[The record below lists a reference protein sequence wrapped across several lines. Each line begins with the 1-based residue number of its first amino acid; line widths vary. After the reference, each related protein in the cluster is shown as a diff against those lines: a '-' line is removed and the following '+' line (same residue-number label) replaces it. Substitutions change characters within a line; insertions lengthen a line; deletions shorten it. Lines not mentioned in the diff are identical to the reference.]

1 MMRTLI
7 TIIIFIFPSICLGDY
22 EWKLITKTKNGD
34 FYVDMKS
41 LTIKD
46 NKRFYLRLRDYKKTD
61 KYGERSNIIHF
72 ETNCTNSKSRFLK
85 DIYFEDHMGKGK
97 FKVLN
102 EIGNWIV
109 FKKGSVGNYFIN
121 QICSFK
127 K

>member
-1 MMRTLI
+1 MKFFL
-7 TIIIFIFPSICLGDY
+7 TIFFILFPSICFGNY

-46 NKRFYLRLRDYKKTD
+46 NIIFYLRLRDYKQID

-72 ETNCTNSKSRFLK
+72 ETNCSNLKSRFLK
-85 DIYFEDHMGKGK
+85 DIYFEGHMGKGK
-97 FKVLN
+97 FKILN
-102 EIGNWIV
+102 EIGDWIV

>member
-1 MMRTLI
+1 MKFF
-7 TIIIFIFPSICLGDY
+7 TILFFILFPSICFGNY

-41 LTIKD
+41 LTIKG
-46 NKRFYLRLRDYKKTD
+46 NKRFYLRLRDYKKID

-97 FKVLN
+97 FKILN
-102 EIGNWIV
+102 EVGDWID

-121 QICSFK
+121 QICSLK